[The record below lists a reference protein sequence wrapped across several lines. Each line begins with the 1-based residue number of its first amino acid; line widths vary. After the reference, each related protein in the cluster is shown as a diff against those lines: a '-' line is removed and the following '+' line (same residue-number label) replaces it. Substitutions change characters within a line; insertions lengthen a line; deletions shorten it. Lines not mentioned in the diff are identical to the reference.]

1 MYDRFSYLVKGI
13 ALRYS
18 KNNVQAEDIVQE
30 SFIKVFN
37 KLHTYKSQGDLGGWI
52 RIITVN
58 TALAFLRKKKLI
70 MYGDETIVDHHQE
83 RITYLDDLEL
93 EDLLSKIRALPAGF
107 QTVFN
112 LYAVEGYT
120 HKEIGEKLGIS
131 EGTSKSQYS
140 RAKVELR
147 KMIDEELKR
156 EEKIKNIRHVGS

>member
-1 MYDRFSYLVKGI
+1 M
-13 ALRYS
+13 
-18 KNNVQAEDIVQE
+18 QE

-37 KLHTYKSQGDLGGWI
+37 KLDTFKNHGELGGWI
-52 RIITVN
+52 RIVTVN

-70 MYGDETIVDHHQE
+70 MYGDETIVEHHQE
-83 RITYLDDLEL
+83 NITYLNELEL
-93 EDLLSKIRALPAGF
+93 EDLLAKIRALPAGF

-120 HKEIGEKLGIS
+120 HKEIGKMLGIS

-147 KMIDEELKR
+147 EMIDEELKR